1 MSVADDLL
9 PLYLI
14 INTFLSPLFYL
25 MLWDVYARKSRNS
38 RRLAAALTLCLPV
51 VVAALPFAAISYCL
65 FLLCRGIAKL
75 IGIVAGEE

>member
-1 MSVADDLL
+1 MITEHLL

-14 INTFLSPLFYL
+14 VNTFLSPLFYF
-25 MLWDVYARKSRNS
+25 MMWDFYARKSQGY
-38 RRLAAALTLCLPV
+38 RRLAAALTLCAPV
-51 VVAALPFAAISYCL
+51 VVVLLPFAAAAYCL